1 MQFKSM
7 KKGFALGTLIALAVS
22 SSVLAAPAAPTGLQ
36 VPSQATTAEGTTLI
50 WERPAKTKD
59 IIAYNVYM
67 DGKLIKRTDEDF

>member
-50 WERPAKTKD
+50 
-59 IIAYNVYM
+59 
-67 DGKLIKRTDEDF
+67 